1 MRRTLIVLLIAAIL
15 ATAASSD
22 ADASQEAEERL
33 PTASDAY
40 TFDSPVRDMKWVKD
54 DKGKPTIVLLQT
66 SEGYVHKS
74 VDSGRNWQSLGDLFK
89 PTAVALPAKPK
100 GLLGHAKIKTAG
112 KEHLIQKMYAPSNL
126 RSIYFR
132 PLTCFVVLS
141 LLLTLRP
148 GICHRLTAPWDSS
161 SPSLEQCTRQP
172 IASTRS
178 PRGQLP
184 A

>member
-22 ADASQEAEERL
+22 ADAPQEAEERL

-40 TFDSPVRDMKWVKD
+40 TFDSPVRDMRWVKD
-54 DKGKPTIVLLQT
+54 EKGKPTIVLLQT

-89 PTAVALPAKPK
+89 PTAVALPAKPSK
-100 GLLGHAKIKTAG
+100 SKNAKTKTAG

-132 PLTCFVVLS
+132 PFTCFVVL
-141 LLLTLRP
+141 
-148 GICHRLTAPWDSS
+148 CC
-161 SPSLEQCTRQP
+161 SPFCQVFVT
-172 IASTRS
+172 
-178 PRGQLP
+178 G
-184 A
+184 

>member
-22 ADASQEAEERL
+22 ADAPQEAEERL

-54 DKGKPTIVLLQT
+54 EKGKPTIVLLQT

-89 PTAVALPAKPK
+89 PNAVALTAKPK

-132 PLTCFVVLS
+132 PFTCFAVLCCS
-141 LLLTLRP
+141 PCGQVFVTGRQRSGILHLLLWNNARDN
-148 GICHRLTAPWDSS
+148 R
-161 SPSLEQCTRQP
+161 SLQHVLHEDNSCP
-172 IASTRS
+172 
-178 PRGQLP
+178 
-184 A
+184 